1 MTSGVRLGRVFFAAL
16 GVGALLYGAW
26 LTWEI
31 GSAQWLSLGKWLA
44 GGVVAHDLVLAPI
57 VVVAGV
63 IGSRLLPS
71 FARAPVAVA
80 VVVWGTLT
88 LLAIPFLGRFGATAS
103 NPTLLDRP
111 YRLSWFIGTA
121 VVAAAVVLASF
132 FRRRREQ

>member
-1 MTSGVRLGRVFFAAL
+1 MTRGVQLGRVMFSVL
-16 GVGALLYGAW
+16 GVGALAYGAW

-31 GSAQWLSLGKWLA
+31 GSSQWLALGKWLA
-44 GGVVAHDLVLAPI
+44 GGVIAHDLMFAPI
-57 VVVAGV
+57 VVVLGV

-71 FARAPVAVA
+71 FARAPVAVV

-88 LLAIPFLGRFGATAS
+88 VVAIPFLGRFGATAS

-121 VVAAAVVLASF
+121 VVAAAVVVASF
-132 FRRRREQ
+132 LRRRREQ